1 MNILFILP
9 QIEKGGGQTIQALN
23 LAENLIKRNNNIYIL
38 TFRAKGTGRELPNYT
53 KKLQIFSYDIR
64 LNYYNFLVAPFL
76 VNKVKDL
83 VEKWKIDIIQ
93 SFDPHISN
101 LIAIFLGRSLKIPVF
116 CRIGGKYLDFYE
128 DKLLKGN
135 IIEKFLY
142 YIKVPSIILNILEY
156 FTIKRTKAL
165 ISNCSYILKSLK
177 QSFLMKHLNFNW
189 KVIPNGVDLE
199 KFALKK
205 QQITKEL
212 SDLGNKSVLLY
223 IGRIEDYKGIDTL
236 IQALDLVRRRVS
248 DVRLLLVGSY
258 EYNKVYYENL
268 CKLIKKL
275 RLTQYIRFEGEK
287 SHSEIP
293 HYLQIAKILILP
305 SYLSSRPIYEGC
317 PNVILE
323 AMACHRLVIASNI
336 GGIPEIIKN
345 NKNGFLFEPKNSF
358 QLAELILSVLE
369 NPEKFQALVENG
381 RKLITR
387 NYAFEII
394 TEKYLE
400 IYRRSLSIN

>member
-1 MNILFILP
+1 VNILFILP

>member
-336 GGIPEIIKN
+336 GGIPEIIKM
-345 NKNGFLFEPKNSF
+345 GFYLNQK
-358 QLAELILSVLE
+358 
-369 NPEKFQALVENG
+369 
-381 RKLITR
+381 TR
-387 NYAFEII
+387 FNWQ
-394 TEKYLE
+394 
-400 IYRRSLSIN
+400 N